1 MSKTVTKERVEVTET
16 ELTVCE
22 FCDQPTEEEDVVT
35 VGIDMHEVS
44 YRHSTRQ
51 KPVEKGALCNHC
63 ADAIFDYERPS
74 TTAGEKVRP
83 IWKARPKDD
92 FFAKVG
98 YITVMTL
105 LAVCFI
111 SLWMFGFA

>member
-1 MSKTVTKERVEVTET
+1 MSKTVTRERVEVTET

-22 FCDQPTEEEDVVT
+22 FCDQPTEEDNLVT
-35 VGIDMHEVS
+35 VGVDLHEVS
-44 YRHSTRQ
+44 YRHGTRE
-51 KPVEKGALCNHC
+51 KPVEKRPLCKHC

-74 TTAGEKVRP
+74 TTAGETVRP
-83 IWKARPKDD
+83 VWEARPDDD

-98 YITVMTL
+98 YITVML
-105 LAVCFI
+105 LVGVCII